1 MRSADIILTA
11 TPSRRALILD
21 QWLKPGTHLS
31 CIGSVMEGKQELEEQ
46 MKNRMTVRHG
56 MLTDLETY
64 LKQSGWK
71 LEEPVGA
78 YEVLRARNPNYPRP
92 LLVHDRAE
100 RGVGYS
106 IDERDVKVYNGW
118 RRNRRKR
125 GIDPDWPTQEE
136 RSRYFEGRDGV

>member
-1 MRSADIILTA
+1 MSEADFCGMDAGEYYA
-11 TPSRRALILD
+11 TKGFLD
-21 QWLKPGTHLS
+21 R
-31 CIGSVMEGKQELEEQ
+31 ERFYRKQEMEER
-46 MKNRMTVRHG
+46 MKSRVTVRHG
-56 MLTDLETY
+56 MLSDLKTY

-125 GIDPDWPTQEE
+125 GIDPDWPTPEE